1 MVKVSAIIPAAGSGS
16 RFGEEKQFKILNGR
30 PLWAYTLDPFIKSSL
45 INEILFI
52 VPETYINTVQSS
64 ESFIIA
70 SKKKEIKVIPGGPKR
85 TDSVLNGLYSTKKTN
100 DLVCI
105 HDAARP
111 FIRQSFITET
121 VNSCKDYDGAVL
133 AIPSVDTVKVVKDEI
148 INKTIDRTI
157 IWMAQ
162 TPQTF
167 HRDKL
172 LDAFKNNIKV
182 HVTDESVLMELS
194 GYSIKIIN
202 GDAENFKITNKLD
215 WELAKIIVGR
225 K

>member
-16 RFGEEKQFKILNGR
+16 RFGEEKQFKILSGR

-100 DLVCI
+100 GLVCI

-121 VNSCKDYDGAVL
+121 VNSCKDFDGAVL

-172 LDAFKNNIKV
+172 LDAFKNNINV
-182 HVTDESVLMELS
+182 PVTDESVLMELS

-215 WELAKIIVGR
+215 WELAKIIVDR

>member
-16 RFGEEKQFKILNGR
+16 RFGEEKQFKILRGR

-45 INEILFI
+45 INEIVFI

-70 SKKKEIKVIPGGPKR
+70 SKKKEIKVIPGGSKR

-121 VNSCKDYDGAVL
+121 VNSCKDFDGAVL

>member
-30 PLWAYTLDPFIKSSL
+30 PLWAYTLDSFIKSSL
-45 INEILFI
+45 INEIVFI
-52 VPETYINTVQSS
+52 VPETYINTIQSS

-100 DLVCI
+100 GLVCI

-111 FIRQSFITET
+111 FIRESFITET
-121 VNSCKDYDGAVL
+121 VNSCKDFDGAVL

-172 LDAFKNNIKV
+172 LDAFKNNINV

>member
-70 SKKKEIKVIPGGPKR
+70 SKKKEIKVILGGPKR

-121 VNSCKDYDGAVL
+121 VNSCKDFDGAVL

>member
-30 PLWAYTLDPFIKSSL
+30 PLWAYTLDPFLKSSL
-45 INEILFI
+45 INEIVFI
-52 VPETYINTVQSS
+52 VPETYTNIVQSS
-64 ESFIIA
+64 ESFKIA
-70 SKKKEIKVIPGGPKR
+70 SKKKEIKVISGGPKR

-100 DLVCI
+100 GLVCI

-111 FIRQSFITET
+111 FIRESFITET
-121 VNSCKDYDGAVL
+121 VNSCKDFDGAVL

>member
-1 MVKVSAIIPAAGSGS
+1 MSAIIPAAGSGS
-16 RFGEEKQFKILNGR
+16 RFGEEKQFKILRGR

-52 VPETYINTVQSS
+52 VPEIYINTVQSS

-70 SKKKEIKVIPGGPKR
+70 SKKKEIKVISGGPKR
-85 TDSVLNGLYSTKKTN
+85 TDSVLNGLYSTKETN
-100 DLVCI
+100 SLVCI
-105 HDAARP
+105 HDVARP
-111 FIRQSFITET
+111 FIRESFITET
-121 VNSCKDYDGAVL
+121 VNACKDFDGAVL
-133 AIPSVDTVKVVKDEI
+133 AIPSIDTIKIVKNEI
-148 INKTIDRTI
+148 INKTIDRDL

-182 HVTDESVLMELS
+182 HVTDESILMELC
-194 GYSIKIIN
+194 GYSIKIIC
-202 GDAENFKITNKLD
+202 GDSENFKITNKLD
-215 WELAKIIVGR
+215 WELAKIIVDR
-225 K
+225 N

>member
-16 RFGEEKQFKILNGR
+16 RFGEEKQFKILSGR

-52 VPETYINTVQSS
+52 VPEIYINTVQSS

-85 TDSVLNGLYSTKKTN
+85 NDSVLNGLYSTKKTN
-100 DLVCI
+100 GLVCI
-105 HDAARP
+105 HDAVRP
-111 FIRQSFITET
+111 FIRESFITET
-121 VNSCKDYDGAVL
+121 VSSCKDFDGAVL

-172 LDAFKNNIKV
+172 LDAFKNNINV

-215 WELAKIIVGR
+215 WELAKIIVG
-225 K
+225 KK

>member
-52 VPETYINTVQSS
+52 IPETYINTVQSS

-100 DLVCI
+100 GLVCI

-121 VNSCKDYDGAVL
+121 VNSCKDFDGAVL

-172 LDAFKNNIKV
+172 LDAFKNNINV

>member
-1 MVKVSAIIPAAGSGS
+1 LVKVSAIIPAAGSGS
-16 RFGEEKQFKILNGR
+16 RFGEEKQFKILSGR

-52 VPETYINTVQSS
+52 VPETYIKTVQSS

-70 SKKKEIKVIPGGPKR
+70 SKKKEIKVVPGGPKR

-100 DLVCI
+100 GLVCI

-121 VNSCKDYDGAVL
+121 VNSCKDFDGAVL

-172 LDAFKNNIKV
+172 LDAFKNNINV
-182 HVTDESVLMELS
+182 HMTDESVLMELS

-215 WELAKIIVGR
+215 WELAKIIVDR

>member
-16 RFGEEKQFKILNGR
+16 RFGEEKQFKILRGR

-121 VNSCKDYDGAVL
+121 VNSCKDFDGAVL

>member
-16 RFGEEKQFKILNGR
+16 RFGEEKQFKILEGR

-45 INEILFI
+45 INEIVFI
-52 VPETYINTVQSS
+52 VPRTHIYSVQSS

-100 DLVCI
+100 GLVCI

-121 VNSCKDYDGAVL
+121 VNSCKDFDGAVL
-133 AIPSVDTVKVVKDEI
+133 AIPSVDTVKVVKNEI

-172 LDAFKNNIKV
+172 LDAFKNNINV
-182 HVTDESVLMELS
+182 HMTDESVLMELS

>member
-16 RFGEEKQFKILNGR
+16 RFGEEKQFKILSGR

-100 DLVCI
+100 GLVCI
-105 HDAARP
+105 HDAVRP
-111 FIRQSFITET
+111 FIRESFITET
-121 VNSCKDYDGAVL
+121 VNSCKDFDGAVL
-133 AIPSVDTVKVVKDEI
+133 AIPSGDTVKVVKDEI

-172 LDAFKNNIKV
+172 LDAFKNNINV
-182 HVTDESVLMELS
+182 HVTDESVLKELS

>member
-16 RFGEEKQFKILNGR
+16 RFGEEKQFKILRGR

-45 INEILFI
+45 INEIVFI

-100 DLVCI
+100 GLVCI

-111 FIRQSFITET
+111 FIRESFITET
-121 VNSCKDYDGAVL
+121 VNSCKDFDGAVL
-133 AIPSVDTVKVVKDEI
+133 AIPSVDTIKIVKDEI
-148 INKTIDRTI
+148 VNKTIDRAI

-167 HRDKL
+167 HREKL
-172 LDAFKNNIKV
+172 LDAFKNNINV
-182 HVTDESVLMELS
+182 QVTDESALMELS
-194 GYSIKIIN
+194 GYSIKIIY

>member
-1 MVKVSAIIPAAGSGS
+1 MAKVSAIIPAAGSGS
-16 RFGEEKQFKILNGR
+16 RFGEEKQFKILSGR

-100 DLVCI
+100 GLVCI

-121 VNSCKDYDGAVL
+121 VNSCKDFDGAVL

-172 LDAFKNNIKV
+172 LDAFKNNINV

-215 WELAKIIVGR
+215 WELAKIIVNR

>member
-16 RFGEEKQFKILNGR
+16 RFGEEKQFKILSGR

-121 VNSCKDYDGAVL
+121 VNSCKDFDGAVL

-148 INKTIDRTI
+148 INKTIDRNI

-167 HRDKL
+167 HRNKL
-172 LDAFKNNIKV
+172 LDAYKNNINV
-182 HVTDESVLMELS
+182 HVTDESTLMELS
-194 GYSIKIIN
+194 GYSVKIIY

-215 WELAKIIVGR
+215 WELAKIIAGR
-225 K
+225 D

>member
-16 RFGEEKQFKILNGR
+16 RFGEEKQFKILSGR

-70 SKKKEIKVIPGGPKR
+70 SKKKEIKVVPGGPKR

-100 DLVCI
+100 GLVCI

-111 FIRQSFITET
+111 FIRKSFITET
-121 VNSCKDYDGAVL
+121 VNSCKDFDGAVL

-172 LDAFKNNIKV
+172 LDAFKNNINV

-202 GDAENFKITNKLD
+202 GDTENFKITNKLD
-215 WELAKIIVGR
+215 WELAKIIVDR

>member
-16 RFGEEKQFKILNGR
+16 RFGEEKQFKILSGR
-30 PLWAYTLDPFIKSSL
+30 PLWAYALDPFIKSSL
-45 INEILFI
+45 INEVLFI
-52 VPETYINTVQSS
+52 VPKTYINTVQSS

-100 DLVCI
+100 GLVCI

-121 VNSCKDYDGAVL
+121 VNSCKDFDGAVL

-172 LDAFKNNIKV
+172 LDAFKNNINV

-202 GDAENFKITNKLD
+202 GDTENFKITNKLD

>member
-16 RFGEEKQFKILNGR
+16 RFGEEKQFKILSGR

-121 VNSCKDYDGAVL
+121 VNSCKDFDGAVL

-194 GYSIKIIN
+194 GYSIRIIN

>member
-16 RFGEEKQFKILNGR
+16 RFGEEKQFKILRGR

-45 INEILFI
+45 INEIVFI

-70 SKKKEIKVIPGGPKR
+70 SKKKEIKVISGGPKR

-100 DLVCI
+100 GLVCI

-121 VNSCKDYDGAVL
+121 VNSCKDFDGAVL

-167 HRDKL
+167 HKDKL
-172 LDAFKNNIKV
+172 LDAFKNNINV
-182 HVTDESVLMELS
+182 YVTDESVLMELS

-215 WELAKIIVGR
+215 WELAKIIVDR

>member
-16 RFGEEKQFKILNGR
+16 RFGEEKQFKILSGR

-85 TDSVLNGLYSTKKTN
+85 TDSVLNGLYLTKNTN

-121 VNSCKDYDGAVL
+121 VNSCKDFDGAVL

>member
-100 DLVCI
+100 GLVCI

-121 VNSCKDYDGAVL
+121 VNSCKDFDGAIL

>member
-1 MVKVSAIIPAAGSGS
+1 MFKVSAIIPAAGSGS
-16 RFGEEKQFKILNGR
+16 RFGEEKQFKILRGR

-52 VPETYINTVQSS
+52 IPETYINTVQSS

-85 TDSVLNGLYSTKKTN
+85 NDSVLNGLYSTKKTN
-100 DLVCI
+100 GLVCI

-121 VNSCKDYDGAVL
+121 VNSCKDFDGAVL

-172 LDAFKNNIKV
+172 LDAFKNNINV

>member
-100 DLVCI
+100 GLVCI
-105 HDAARP
+105 HDAVRP
-111 FIRQSFITET
+111 FIRESFITET
-121 VNSCKDYDGAVL
+121 VNSCKDFDGAVL

-172 LDAFKNNIKV
+172 LDAFKNNINV
-182 HVTDESVLMELS
+182 HMTDESVLMELS

-202 GDAENFKITNKLD
+202 GDTENFKITNKLD
-215 WELAKIIVGR
+215 WELAKIIVDR

>member
-1 MVKVSAIIPAAGSGS
+1 MVKVSAIIQAAGSGS
-16 RFGEEKQFKILNGR
+16 RFGEEKQFKILRGR

-121 VNSCKDYDGAVL
+121 VNSCKDFDGAVL

-172 LDAFKNNIKV
+172 LDAFKNNINV

-194 GYSIKIIN
+194 GYSIKVIN

-215 WELAKIIVGR
+215 WELAKLIVGR

>member
-16 RFGEEKQFKILNGR
+16 RFGEEKQFKILSGR

-70 SKKKEIKVIPGGPKR
+70 STKKEIKVVPGGPKR

-100 DLVCI
+100 GLVCI

-121 VNSCKDYDGAVL
+121 VNSCKDFDGAVL

-172 LDAFKNNIKV
+172 LDAFKNNINV
-182 HVTDESVLMELS
+182 HMTDESVLMELS

>member
-111 FIRQSFITET
+111 FIRQSFISET
-121 VNSCKDYDGAVL
+121 VNSCKDFDGAVL

-172 LDAFKNNIKV
+172 LDAFKNNINV

-202 GDAENFKITNKLD
+202 GDTENFKITNKLD

>member
-70 SKKKEIKVIPGGPKR
+70 SKKKEIKVIPGGSKR

-100 DLVCI
+100 GLVCI

-121 VNSCKDYDGAVL
+121 VNSCKDFDGAVL

-172 LDAFKNNIKV
+172 LDAFKNNINV

-215 WELAKIIVGR
+215 WELAKIIVDR

>member
-1 MVKVSAIIPAAGSGS
+1 MVKVSAIIPAAGTGS
-16 RFGEEKQFKILNGR
+16 RFGEEKQFKILRGR

-100 DLVCI
+100 GLVCI

-121 VNSCKDYDGAVL
+121 VNSCKDFDGAVL

-172 LDAFKNNIKV
+172 LDAFKNNINV

>member
-121 VNSCKDYDGAVL
+121 VNSCKDFDGAVL

>member
-16 RFGEEKQFKILNGR
+16 RFGEEKQFKILSGR

-64 ESFIIA
+64 ENFIIA

-100 DLVCI
+100 GLVCI

-121 VNSCKDYDGAVL
+121 VNSCKDFDGAVL

-172 LDAFKNNIKV
+172 LDAFKNNINV

-215 WELAKIIVGR
+215 WELAKIIVDR

>member
-16 RFGEEKQFKILNGR
+16 RFGEEKQFKILSGR

-100 DLVCI
+100 GLVCI

-121 VNSCKDYDGAVL
+121 VNSCKDFDGAVL

-172 LDAFKNNIKV
+172 LDAFKHNINV

-215 WELAKIIVGR
+215 WELAKIIVSR

>member
-16 RFGEEKQFKILNGR
+16 RFGEEKQFKILRGR

-52 VPETYINTVQSS
+52 VPEIYINTVQSS

-85 TDSVLNGLYSTKKTN
+85 NDSVLNGLYSTKKTN
-100 DLVCI
+100 GLVCI
-105 HDAARP
+105 HDAVRP
-111 FIRQSFITET
+111 FIRESFITET
-121 VNSCKDYDGAVL
+121 VNSCKDFDGAVL

-167 HRDKL
+167 HKDKL
-172 LDAFKNNIKV
+172 LDAFKNNINV

-215 WELAKIIVGR
+215 WELAKIIVG
-225 K
+225 KK

>member
-16 RFGEEKQFKILNGR
+16 RFGEEKQFKILRGR

-45 INEILFI
+45 INEIVFI

-70 SKKKEIKVIPGGPKR
+70 SKKKEIKVIPGVPKR

-100 DLVCI
+100 GLVCI
-105 HDAARP
+105 HDAVRP
-111 FIRQSFITET
+111 FIRESFITET
-121 VNSCKDYDGAVL
+121 VNSCKDFDGAVL

-167 HRDKL
+167 HKDKL
-172 LDAFKNNIKV
+172 LDAFKNNINV

-215 WELAKIIVGR
+215 WELAKIIVD
-225 K
+225 KK

>member
-100 DLVCI
+100 GLVCI

-121 VNSCKDYDGAVL
+121 VNSCKDFDGAVL

-148 INKTIDRTI
+148 INETIDRTI

>member
-1 MVKVSAIIPAAGSGS
+1 LVKVSAIIPAAGSGS

-70 SKKKEIKVIPGGPKR
+70 SKKKGIKVIPGGPKR

-100 DLVCI
+100 GLVCI

-121 VNSCKDYDGAVL
+121 VNSCKDFDGAVL

>member
-16 RFGEEKQFKILNGR
+16 RFGEEKQFKILSGR

-100 DLVCI
+100 GLVCI

-121 VNSCKDYDGAVL
+121 VNSCKDFDGAVL

-172 LDAFKNNIKV
+172 LDAFKNNINV

-202 GDAENFKITNKLD
+202 GDTENFKITNKLD
-215 WELAKIIVGR
+215 WELAKIIVDR